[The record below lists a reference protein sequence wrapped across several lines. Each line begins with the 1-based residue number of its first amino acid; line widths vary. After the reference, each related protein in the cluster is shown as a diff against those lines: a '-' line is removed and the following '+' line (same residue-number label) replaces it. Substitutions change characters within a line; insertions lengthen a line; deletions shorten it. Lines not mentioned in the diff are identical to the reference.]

1 MKKKIVVSVT
11 AFLFALAAFAA
22 LAATPEPA
30 SPTPELTSSAPEP
43 ASPAKPEK
51 DPERLLA
58 KVGGE
63 EIREKDIDQVLKM
76 IGPQSAMYDNEQGRK
91 AILDEMVGAYLFALS
106 GREKGLDK
114 TPDYE
119 LAVRSFSLQT
129 LARFTIEDTL
139 KDVTFKEEE
148 AKKFYDENTNQFTKP
163 DEIRARHIL
172 LNDDVTSADMIKLV
186 QGELEKG
193 VSFDLVAATH
203 SKDPAAAQGGGDLG
217 FFGRGQMIAEF
228 EEAAFAL
235 KEPGDV
241 SAPVLSQF
249 GWHIIKLEGKSP
261 SSVVP
266 YDEVKAQII
275 QDLTNEK
282 KAEVYQEALESLKKT
297 YKVEYLEP
305 APVK

>member
-1 MKKKIVVSVT
+1 MKKKIVVSIA

-30 SPTPELTSSAPEP
+30 SPAPEP
-43 ASPAKPEK
+43 AGPAKPEK

-76 IGPQSAMYDNEQGRK
+76 MGPQSAVYDNEQGRK
-91 AILDEMVGAYLFALS
+91 AILDEMVGVHLFALS
-106 GREKGLDK
+106 GKEKGLDK

-129 LARFTIEDTL
+129 LARLTIENTL
-139 KDVTFKEEE
+139 KDITSKEEE
-148 AKKFYDENTNQFTKP
+148 AKKFYDENTNQFKKP

-186 QGELEKG
+186 QDELKKG
-193 VSFDLVAATH
+193 VSFDLVAAVH
-203 SKDPAAAQGGGDLG
+203 SKDPTAAQAGGDLG
-217 FFGRGQMIAEF
+217 FFSRGQMVPEF

-235 KEPGDV
+235 QEPGDV

-261 SSVVP
+261 SSVTP

-275 QDLTNEK
+275 QYLTNEK
-282 KAEVYQEALESLKKT
+282 EAEAYQGALESLKKT
-297 YKVEYLEP
+297 YTVEYSEP